1 MDHSHHH
8 DHHQPS
14 LFNDSS
20 TILTNTENSS
30 IIPEVHEHPIE
41 EHHNMKMYFHGGFE
55 EIVLFDFWRI
65 NSFFGLFNSFVLIFF
80 MGAAYEGLKWFR
92 VYFQLWTCERSK
104 TSSDCLTLSSIS
116 RRIEGKNFN
125 GTEDHSLIKNNN
137 KTLPN
142 SSGCS
147 ENCGNLNSEV
157 YAPTV
162 VISAPQVCTSNM
174 QLNRWTLWMLTFN
187 KFCTFFW
194 IMMYVNRNFSPST
207 CQYIETGIYAFQL
220 VLAYWLMLIAMTFNV
235 YLTFAV
241 ILGAAFGHWLFANI
255 KCSPPRRCFCQSCGN
270 GGPTSNNN
278 PENID
283 NFASDLCH

>member
-1 MDHSHHH
+1 MDHSHHNH
-8 DHHQPS
+8 DHHSS
-14 LFNDSS
+14 LPNDSTINIITS
-20 TILTNTENSS
+20 TEKAS
-30 IIPEVHEHPIE
+30 IVQTIHEHSPSS
-41 EHHNMKMYFHGGFE
+41 EHHNMKMYFHGGFD

-65 NSFFGLFNSFVLIFF
+65 NSTLGLFTSFILIFL

-104 TSSDCLTLSSIS
+104 SSDSLTLNSIS
-116 RRIEGKNFN
+116 RRIEGKNLN
-125 GTEDHSLIKNNN
+125 GTEDDSLIKNNN
-137 KTLPN
+137 KILQSP
-142 SSGCS
+142 SGCS
-147 ENCGNLNSEV
+147 ENCGNLNTLNREV

-162 VISAPQVCTSNM
+162 VISAPQVCTSSM
-174 QLNRWTLWMLTFN
+174 QINRWT
-187 KFCTFFW
+187 W

-207 CQYIETGIYAFQL
+207 CQIFETGIYAFQL

-235 YLTFAV
+235 WLTFAV

-270 GGPTSNNN
+270 GGGATSSND

>member
-1 MDHSHHH
+1 MDHSHHAHH
-8 DHHQPS
+8 DHHSS
-14 LFNDSS
+14 LPNDSINN
-20 TILTNTENSS
+20 ILTSTEKTSIVQTLHQHSS
-30 IIPEVHEHPIE
+30 SD
-41 EHHNMKMYFHGGFE
+41 HNMKMYFHGGFD

-65 NSFFGLFNSFVLIFF
+65 NSTLGLFTSFILIFL

-104 TSSDCLTLSSIS
+104 SSDFLSLNSVS
-116 RRIEGKNFN
+116 RKVEGKNFN
-125 GTEDHSLIKNNN
+125 GSEDHSLIKNNN
-137 KTLPN
+137 KTFAS

-147 ENCGNLNSEV
+147 ENCGNSNTLNREV

-162 VISAPQVCTSNM
+162 VISAPQVCTSSM
-174 QLNRWTLWMLTFN
+174 QINRWT
-187 KFCTFFW
+187 W

-207 CQYIETGIYAFQL
+207 CQLIETGIYAFQL

-235 YLTFAV
+235 WLTFAV

-270 GGPTSNNN
+270 GGGATSSND